1 MLPELELIYGVVKDL
16 HARIAH
22 HVQDVDV
29 EGLNWRP
36 APDLNSIYAN
46 AIHVAGSQTWW
57 VMERIGGRDVER
69 DRPAEFEA
77 SGSDPQEPVRRL
89 AEAMR
94 HTRLIF
100 ESLTKESMTDLRPG
114 IGDRPTTIRWMAL
127 HLIEHAALHLGHI
140 QITRQWWEL
149 TREER

>member
-1 MLPELELIYGVVKDL
+1 MLPELELIYGVLEEL
-16 HARIAH
+16 HAHIERNLQEMDA
-22 HVQDVDV
+22 

-36 APDLNSIYAN
+36 APNLNSIYAI
-46 AIHVAGSQTWW
+46 ATHVAGSQTWW
-57 VMERIGGRDVER
+57 AVERIGDQHVGR

-77 SGSDPQEPVRRL
+77 AGDDPQEPIRRL

-94 HTRLIF
+94 RTRLVF
-100 ESLTKESMTDLRPG
+100 ESLTKDSMTELRPG
-114 IGDRPTTIRWMAL
+114 IGDRPATVRWIAL

-140 QITRQWWEL
+140 QITRQWWEM